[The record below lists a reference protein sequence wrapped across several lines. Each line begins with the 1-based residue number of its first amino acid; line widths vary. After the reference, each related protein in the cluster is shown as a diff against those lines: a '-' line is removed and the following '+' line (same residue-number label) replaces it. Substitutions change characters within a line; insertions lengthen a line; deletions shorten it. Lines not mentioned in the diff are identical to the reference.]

1 MNILEKL
8 LGNNYPKLG
17 SAVCA
22 DGNRTIVTVSRTLS
36 PDHVDLDAPS
46 YVETKFKKHI
56 PILTSI
62 DVELDAVIDV
72 ELDAVTEE
80 QTIKVTVE
88 VDGKFNSIDALRHLA
103 FIAERI
109 GQIAEDR
116 LSEPSAVKNIG
127 LDCKPFICT
136 DDEPE
141 EVKHEDA

>member
-17 SAVCA
+17 SEIFA
-22 DGNRTIVTVSRTLS
+22 DGNKTVVTVSRTLS
-36 PDHVDLDAPS
+36 PSHVDLDAPS

-56 PILTSI
+56 PILKSI
-62 DVELDAVIDV
+62 VV

-88 VDGKFNSIDALRHLA
+88 VDGKFNSIDDLRHLA
-103 FIAERI
+103 FIARGISEV
-109 GQIAEDR
+109 AEDR
-116 LSEPSAVKNIG
+116 LSELNTVKAIG

-136 DDEPE
+136 DNESE
-141 EVKHEDA
+141 ETQADA

>member
-8 LGNNYPKLG
+8 LGKAYPKLR

-36 PDHVDLDAPS
+36 PDYVDLDAPS
-46 YVETKFKKHI
+46 YVETKFKKRI

-62 DVELDAVIDV
+62 DVELDAV
-72 ELDAVTEE
+72 TKE

-88 VDGKFNSIDALRHLA
+88 VDGKFNSIDDLRHLA
-103 FIAERI
+103 FIARGISE
-109 GQIAEDR
+109 IAEDR
-116 LSEPSAVKNIG
+116 LSEPNVIKAIG
-127 LDCKPFICT
+127 MDCKQFICT

-141 EVKHEDA
+141 EAQADA